1 MNLNDVSL
9 FIRIVETGSFTSA
22 AESLGIQ
29 KSTISRRI
37 AQLEDDL
44 GVRLLQRT
52 TRKLKLTDDGEELFS
67 RCQPL
72 INELETARDQ
82 LSATQEDPR
91 GRLRITMPSELG
103 VFMMNDVVSTF
114 MQRYP
119 KINLEVELSTRLVD
133 LIEEGVD
140 LAIRVGEL
148 ADSSLIARRV
158 AHVSRALYAS
168 PDYLKR
174 MGTPK
179 TPDDLEKYECF
190 GQLKAHEYWEFE
202 DWPTAVEVKGHLK
215 VNSIAFAKEMVM
227 QGHGIAR
234 LPRVYCRNCVQA
246 GELVEILTDYK
257 CPLIEINAIYP
268 SRRHLNPKVRL
279 FIDHMMEMIVDHPW
293 VTEMMITPASELP
306 GQSPETT
313 LEHH

>member
-52 TRKLKLTDDGEELFS
+52 TRKLKLTDDGEDLFA
-67 RCQPL
+67 RCHPL
-72 INELETARDQ
+72 INELESAKDY
-82 LSATQEDPR
+82 LSATQDNPR

-103 VFMMNDVVSTF
+103 VFMMNEVVGTF
-114 MQRYP
+114 MRRYP
-119 KINLEVELSTRLVD
+119 QISLEVELSTRVID
-133 LIEEGVD
+133 LIEEGID

-158 AHVSRALYAS
+158 ATVSRGLYAS
-168 PDYLKR
+168 PNYLQQH
-174 MGTPK
+174 GTPT
-179 TPDDLEKYECF
+179 TPEDLTDHECYGILKSVEHWVF
-190 GQLKAHEYWEFE
+190 DGWDEAIPVKGQLKA
-202 DWPTAVEVKGHLK
+202 
-215 VNSIAFAKEMVM
+215 NSISFIREILLQDM
-227 QGHGIAR
+227 GIAR
-234 LPRVYCRNCVQA
+234 MPRVFCRNCVQQ
-246 GELVEILTDYK
+246 GELVELLPDY
-257 CPLIEINAIYP
+257 PSPPIEVNAIYP

-279 FIDHMMEMIVDHPW
+279 FIDHMMEMIGDHPW
-293 VTEMMITPASELP
+293 VNEQLVTPIESLA
-306 GQSPETT
+306 
-313 LEHH
+313 

>member
-52 TRKLKLTDDGEELFS
+52 TRKLKLTDDGEELFA

-72 INELETARDQ
+72 INELDTAKDH
-82 LSATQEDPR
+82 LSATQINPR
-91 GRLRITMPSELG
+91 GRLRITMPAELG
-103 VFMMNDVVSTF
+103 VFMMNEVVGTF
-114 MQRYP
+114 MKRYP
-119 KINLEVELSTRLVD
+119 LIMLEVELSTRVID

-158 AHVSRALYAS
+158 ATVSRGLYAS
-168 PDYLKR
+168 PAYLKKH
-174 MGTPK
+174 GAPQTPS
-179 TPDDLEKYECF
+179 DLQNHECY
-190 GQLKAHEYWEFE
+190 GVLKAVDHWVFE
-202 DWPTAVEVKGHLK
+202 NWDEAVEVKGKLK
-215 VNSIAFAKEMVM
+215 ANSISFIREILLQDMGV
-227 QGHGIAR
+227 AR
-234 LPRVYCRNCVQA
+234 MPRVFCQDCVEQ
-246 GELVEILTDYK
+246 GQLVEILEGYIS
-257 CPLIEINAIYP
+257 PPIQVNALYP

-279 FIDHMMEMIVDHPW
+279 FIDHMMEMIGDHPW
-293 VTEMMITPASELP
+293 VNKHLVIPVP
-306 GQSPETT
+306 NQQQY
-313 LEHH
+313 

>member
-1 MNLNDVSL
+1 MNLNDASL

-52 TRKLKLTDDGEELFS
+52 TRKLKLTDDGEELFA

-72 INELETARDQ
+72 INELDTAKDY
-82 LSATQEDPR
+82 LSSTQINPR
-91 GRLRITMPSELG
+91 GRLKITMPSDLG
-103 VFMMNDVVSTF
+103 VFMMNEVVGTF
-114 MQRYP
+114 MKRYP
-119 KINLEVELSTRLVD
+119 LIMLEVELSTRLID

-158 AHVSRALYAS
+158 ATVSRGLYAS
-168 PDYLKR
+168 PAYLKQH
-174 MGTPK
+174 GTPK
-179 TPDDLEKYECF
+179 TPDDLQNHECY
-190 GQLKAHEYWEFE
+190 GVLKAVDQWDFDNWDEV
-202 DWPTAVEVKGHLK
+202 VEVKGKLK
-215 VNSIAFAKEMVM
+215 ANSISFIREILLQDM
-227 QGHGIAR
+227 GIAR
-234 LPRVYCRNCVQA
+234 MPKVFCRDNVQQ
-246 GELVEILTDYK
+246 GKLVEILENYVSS
-257 CPLIEINAIYP
+257 PIEVNALYP

-279 FIDHMMEMIVDHPW
+279 FIDHMMEMIGDHPW
-293 VTEMMITPASELP
+293 VNEQMILP
-306 GQSPETT
+306 VSGP
-313 LEHH
+313 

>member
-1 MNLNDVSL
+1 MNLNDISL

-52 TRKLKLTDDGEELFS
+52 TRKLKLTDDGEELFA

-72 INELETARDQ
+72 INELDSAKDH
-82 LSATQEDPR
+82 LSATQNNPR

-103 VFMMNDVVSTF
+103 VFMMNEIVSTF

-119 KINLEVELSTRLVD
+119 QIMLEVELSTRVID
-133 LIEEGVD
+133 LIEEGID

-148 ADSSLIARRV
+148 ADSSLIARKV
-158 AHVSRALYAS
+158 ATVSRGLYAS
-168 PDYLKR
+168 PAYLTKQ
-174 MGTPK
+174 GTPK
-179 TPDDLEKYECF
+179 TPDDLQNHECYGILKAVEYWEF
-190 GQLKAHEYWEFE
+190 DNWHEPVEVKGQLKA
-202 DWPTAVEVKGHLK
+202 
-215 VNSIAFAKEMVM
+215 NSISFIREVLLQNMGV
-227 QGHGIAR
+227 AR
-234 LPRVYCRNCVQA
+234 MPRVFCRNCVNR
-246 GELVEILTDYK
+246 GELVEVLSDYAS
-257 CPLIEINAIYP
+257 PPIEVHALYP

-279 FIDHMMEMIVDHPW
+279 FIDHMMEMIGDHPW
-293 VTEMMITPASELP
+293 VNEQMVTPVSTHNH
-306 GQSPETT
+306 S
-313 LEHH
+313 

>member
-22 AESLGIQ
+22 ADSLGIQ

-52 TRKLKLTDDGEELFS
+52 TRKLKLTDDGEELFA

-72 INELETARDQ
+72 INELESAKDH
-82 LSATQEDPR
+82 LSATQQDPR
-91 GRLRITMPSELG
+91 GRLKITMPSELG
-103 VFMMNDVVSTF
+103 VFMMNDVVGTF
-114 MQRYP
+114 MRRYP
-119 KINLEVELSTRLVD
+119 KINLEVELSTRVVD

-158 AHVSRALYAS
+158 AQVNRGLYAS
-168 PDYLKR
+168 PAYLAKH
-174 MGTPK
+174 GTPK
-179 TPDDLEKYECF
+179 TPAELVQHNCYGVLKPGEHWEF
-190 GQLKAHEYWEFE
+190 ENWNEPIEVTGQLKA
-202 DWPTAVEVKGHLK
+202 
-215 VNSIAFAKEMVM
+215 NSISFIRELLLQDM
-227 QGHGIAR
+227 GIAR
-234 LPRVYCRNCVQA
+234 MPRMFCCSCVQS
-246 GELVEILTDYK
+246 GELVEVLSDY
-257 CPLIEINAIYP
+257 PSPPFEVNAIYP

-279 FIDHMMEMIVDHPW
+279 FIDHMMEMIDDHPW
-293 VTEMMITPASELP
+293 VNQQMVTPMDDPQAD
-306 GQSPETT
+306 
-313 LEHH
+313 